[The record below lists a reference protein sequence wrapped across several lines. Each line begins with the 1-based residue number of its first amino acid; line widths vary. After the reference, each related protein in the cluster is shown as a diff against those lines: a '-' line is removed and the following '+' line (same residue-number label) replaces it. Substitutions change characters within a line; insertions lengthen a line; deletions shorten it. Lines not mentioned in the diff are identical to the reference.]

1 MRLHSTQGVF
11 NSSLF
16 SIYINNIHLAAGN
29 SLIHLYA
36 DDTTILYACDP
47 SPSVQSTHQDSFL
60 QVQHALSQLKLPFN
74 KSRTKVM
81 GFYRKGVPSPSPLN
95 ISTCEGA
102 RLEQVSIYKYLGIW
116 LDTTLCFSHH
126 ISRLQSKVRAK
137 LGFLHRLHFN
147 LSKGL
152 FSQHLISV
160 I

>member
-47 SPSVQSTHQDSFL
+47 SPSSVQSTHQDSFL

-74 KSRTKVM
+74 KS
-81 GFYRKGVPSPSPLN
+81 PSPLN

-102 RLEQVSIYKYLGIW
+102 SLEQVSIYKYLGIW

-126 ISRLQSKVRAK
+126 IYRLQSKVRAK